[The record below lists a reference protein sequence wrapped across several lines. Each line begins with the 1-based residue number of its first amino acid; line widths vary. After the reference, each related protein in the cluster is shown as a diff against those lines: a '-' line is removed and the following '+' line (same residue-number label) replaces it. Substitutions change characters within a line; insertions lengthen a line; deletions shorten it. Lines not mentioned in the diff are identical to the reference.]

1 MILQRAGTSQKPFGQ
16 SFSFEK
22 PVSEIQTRIDK
33 AIKPVWPSGGL
44 SPIDTGFGIKIPRGS
59 IVHVGDVANQG
70 GVFLGGTRQVV
81 IEAPWQIKGIEVV
94 DNYSLQQ
101 EILWNA
107 MIHK

>member
-22 PVSEIQTRIDK
+22 AMSEIQTRIDK
-33 AIKPVWPSGGL
+33 AIKPVWPSGGT

-70 GVFLGGTRQVV
+70 SVFLGGTRQVV
-81 IEAPWQIKGIEVV
+81 VEAPW
-94 DNYSLQQ
+94 
-101 EILWNA
+101 
-107 MIHK
+107 